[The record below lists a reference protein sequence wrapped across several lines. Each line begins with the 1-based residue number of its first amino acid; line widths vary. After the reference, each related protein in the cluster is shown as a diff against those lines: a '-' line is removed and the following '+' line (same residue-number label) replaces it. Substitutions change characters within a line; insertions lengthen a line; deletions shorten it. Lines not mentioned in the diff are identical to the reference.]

1 MPDDE
6 DEALW
11 KTSRWVVPSIFQ
23 GVKIVTAEANLKQ
36 TNMLCPVIR
45 SCAATATSRKM
56 YDAFL
61 LFRQS

>member
-1 MPDDE
+1 MPHDK

-11 KTSRWVVPSIFQ
+11 KTSRWVVPSIFR

-45 SCAATATSRKM
+45 SCAATATSRKV
-56 YDAFL
+56 YDAFSL
-61 LFRQS
+61 SPRS